1 MDSEDGIAYRNAEEF
16 LKKLP
21 NISLNSGL
29 ENVVSEDESQGMIPS
44 M

>member
-16 LKKLP
+16 LKNLP
-21 NISLNSGL
+21 NINLVSGL
-29 ENVVSEDESQGMIPS
+29 EHAVSEDESQGMVPS